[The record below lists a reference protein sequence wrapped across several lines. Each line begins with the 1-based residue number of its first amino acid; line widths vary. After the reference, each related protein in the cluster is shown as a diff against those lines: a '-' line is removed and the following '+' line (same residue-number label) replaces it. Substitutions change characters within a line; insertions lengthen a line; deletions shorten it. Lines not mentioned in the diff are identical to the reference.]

1 MKETAIKKINKIGK
15 FSYIAAII
23 AKCFVIVGLV
33 TAVIAG
39 IVCMAMFG
47 DSMKMDMAGL
57 IHMELDCEALE
68 ISSEDIMEILNEEGT
83 EINRQELAF
92 SDSTGDVTLN
102 ISDED
107 YTMAEIEYEE
117 NANRLLVDLEA
128 DAYSFT
134 LKEVGIMMLVS
145 CIGMVMTIVTIT
157 FVESLCK
164 AFRDCT
170 SPFEGKVIKKMQNL
184 AISLIPWTIVSSV
197 INSTLDSFLEN
208 GFQLNLSI
216 DLGVVLVVLIVF
228 ILVYIF
234 KYGAVLQQESDET
247 L

>member
-1 MKETAIKKINKIGK
+1 MKEQAIKKINKIGK

-23 AKCFVIVGLV
+23 AKCL
-33 TAVIAG
+33 VIAG
-39 IVCMAMFG
+39 LVSTVAVAIICLAMFG
-47 DSMKMDMAGL
+47 NSMKMDASGS
-57 IHMELDCEALE
+57 IHMELDCETLD
-68 ISSEDIMEILNEEGT
+68 ISSEDILEIMNEEGT
-83 EINRQELAF
+83 EINRQEFAF
-92 SDSTGDVTLN
+92 SDSTGDVTLR
-102 ISDED
+102 ISEED

-117 NANRLLVDLEA
+117 DEDTLLVDLEA
-128 DAYSFT
+128 EAYSFT

-145 CIGMVMTIVTIT
+145 CIAMVMTIITIT

-170 SPFEGKVIKKMQNL
+170 SPFDSKVIKKMQNL

-208 GFQLNLSI
+208 GFHLNLSI

>member
-1 MKETAIKKINKIGK
+1 MKEQAIKKINKIGK

-33 TAVIAG
+33 TTVIAG
-39 IVCMAMFG
+39 IVCIAMFG
-47 DSMKMDMAGL
+47 DSIKMDMSGR
-57 IHMELDCEALE
+57 IHLELDCETLNINDEE
-68 ISSEDIMEILNEEGT
+68 ISEIMNEDGT
-83 EINRQELAF
+83 TINRQEFAF
-92 SDSTGDVTLN
+92 SDSTGSLTMN
-102 ISDED
+102 ISEQD
-107 YTMAEIEYEE
+107 YTMAEIEV
-117 NANRLLVDLEA
+117 ADDTLVVDMEA

-134 LKEVGIMMLVS
+134 LKEAGIMMLLS
-145 CIGMVMTIVTIT
+145 CIAMIMTIITIT

-170 SPFEGKVIKKMQNL
+170 SPFDGKVIKKMQNL
-184 AISLIPWTIVSSV
+184 AISLIPWTIISSV
-197 INSTLDSFLEN
+197 IESSLDSFLEG
-208 GFQLNLSI
+208 GFHLNMSI

-228 ILVYIF
+228 VLVYIF

>member
-1 MKETAIKKINKIGK
+1 MKEQAIKKINKIGK

-33 TAVIAG
+33 VTLIAG
-39 IVCMAMFG
+39 IVCVAMFG
-47 DSMKMDMAGL
+47 DSMKMDTAGL
-57 IHMELDCEALE
+57 IHMELDCDALK
-68 ISSEDIMEILNEEGT
+68 INSEDIMEIMNEEGT
-83 EINRQELAF
+83 EINRQEFAF
-92 SDSTGDVTLN
+92 SDSTGALTLD
-102 ISDED
+102 ISEED

-117 NANRLLVDLEA
+117 NGNRLLVDIQA

-134 LKEVGIMMLVS
+134 LKKVGSMMLVS
-145 CIGMVMTIVTIT
+145 CIGMVMTIITIT

-164 AFRDCT
+164 AFRDCS
-170 SPFEGKVIKKMQNL
+170 SPFDGKVIKKMQNL
-184 AISLIPWTIVSSV
+184 AISLIPWTIISSV
-197 INSTLDSFLEN
+197 ITSILDSFLES
-208 GFQLNLSI
+208 GLQLNFSI